1 MAKKLFEP
9 FEINGMKLKNRI
21 GFAPM
26 LNMPG
31 IWTTFMI
38 QEETIRWF
46 EARARGG
53 AGFIMTGTFGPFML
67 ELPGAL
73 DPFATLAERIH
84 ALDTK
89 IGVQLGDGGPM
100 LGQGPSPLPY
110 PDENDPKE
118 SFFEI
123 TQGVLSPFPGIE
135 TVNEFSIEQ
144 IEQHAEKFA
153 GYALAMKNAGIDCVE
168 LHCAH
173 GGATLFCSFISPYY
187 NRRRDEYGG
196 NWENR
201 LRFPTNVLKKMRA
214 AVGPDY
220 PIFVRISA
228 DELLGDKGITLDD
241 TINHIV
247 PAMEDA
253 GVDCFDVSQGS
264 ILHSPEGIQIPMYY
278 PRGCYIHNAEAV
290 KKATKLPV
298 VGVGRIVDLDMAE
311 DFLREEKADLIYLG
325 RQLTSDPETPN
336 KWFEGKAEEVR
347 RCIACLEGC
356 GTPCPINYDIAPESL
371 PLTPAEALKNV
382 LVIGG
387 GVAGMEAARVC
398 TLIGH
403 KVTLMEKASRLGGTV
418 AALALDPLTSEFSN
432 FVDYLRTQMAKLNI
446 EVKLNTA
453 VDAAVIDDMNP
464 DAIIMATGATLIIPE
479 KAQGQSGVFDHIE
492 ALNRRSEI
500 GQRVVIWGLMYGAEL
515 ALSLAG
521 EGKDVVLLGEAGEK
535 TLNAHA
541 SDTRKYWVLR
551 KLTDVNVVR
560 EGPAAA
566 RVSNPKVLFNM
577 KVKEIKAEGIEIEDQ
592 QSQTSILPFDAL
604 IISRGRQKNDALFE
618 ELKDKAPEVYKIGD
632 CAVAGNIQKAV
643 WSANEVVRKIG
654 LPRASQQTERRSDMT
669 EEKMSPEAFKALFTA
684 KTDEEILTTVKG
696 NEEVLLDGVFDSM
709 KAAFDPSKAAGQSAV
724 IQYVIDSPAG
734 EMNYQLNVEEGTC
747 EIAKGPAESPRVTL
761 ALNLPDFLRMM
772 TGELSGMQAF
782 TSGKLKITG
791 DLMFSQVLS
800 SWFKD
805 PNA

>member
-9 FEINGMKLKNRI
+9 ITINGMELKNRI

-38 QEETIRWF
+38 QEETIKWF
-46 EARARGG
+46 EARAKGG

-67 ELPGAL
+67 DLPGAL
-73 DPFATLAERIH
+73 DPFATLAERVH

-89 IGVQLGDGGPM
+89 IGVQIGDGGPM
-100 LGQGPSPLPY
+100 LGQGPSPMPY
-110 PDENDPKE
+110 PNESDPKE

-123 TQGVLSPFPGIE
+123 TQGVISPFPGIE
-135 TVNEFSIEQ
+135 SVNEFTIEQ
-144 IEQHAEKFA
+144 IDQHADKFA
-153 GYALAMKNAGIDCVE
+153 GYAVAMKNAGIDCVE

-187 NRRRDEYGG
+187 NRRQDEYGG
-196 NWENR
+196 SWENR

-241 TINHIV
+241 TVNHIV
-247 PAMEDA
+247 PAMEAA

-278 PRGCYIHNAEAV
+278 SRGCYIHNAEAV
-290 KKATKLPV
+290 KKATNLPV
-298 VGVGRIVDLDMAE
+298 IGVGRIVDCDMAE
-311 DFLREEKADLIYLG
+311 EFLQQDKADLIYLG
-325 RQLTSDPETPN
+325 RQLTSDPDTPN
-336 KWFEGKAEEVR
+336 KYFEGRQDEIRK
-347 RCIACLEGC
+347 CIACLEGC
-356 GTPCPINYDIAPESL
+356 GTPCPINYDISPESL
-371 PLTPAEALKNV
+371 PLSPAETSKNV

-398 TLIGH
+398 ALRGH
-403 KVTLMEKASRLGGTV
+403 NITLMEKGPKLGGTV
-418 AALALDPLTSEFSN
+418 ASLSLDPLTSEFVN
-432 FVDYLRTQMAKLNI
+432 FVDYLRIKMEKLKI
-446 EVKLNTA
+446 KVKLNTEA
-453 VDAAVIDDMNP
+453 DEAVIDDMKP
-464 DAIIMATGATLIIPE
+464 DAIILATGATLIIPD
-479 KAQGQSGVFDHIE
+479 KAQGKSGVFDHIE
-492 ALNRRSEI
+492 ALNRREEI
-500 GQRVVIWGLMYGAEL
+500 GRRVIIWGLMYGAEL
-515 ALSLAG
+515 ALSLAA
-521 EGKDVVLLGEAGEK
+521 EGKDVVLLGEAGEN

-551 KLTDVNVVR
+551 KLSDINVVR

-566 RVSNPKVLFNM
+566 RVSNPKVLFNT
-577 KVKEIKAEGIEIEDQ
+577 KVKEITAEGIEIEDQ
-592 QSQTSILPFDAL
+592 QGQKSVLPFDTL
-604 IISRGRQKNDALFE
+604 IISRGRRKNDALFE
-618 ELKDKAPEVYKIGD
+618 QLEGKAPAVYKIGD
-632 CAVAGNIQKAV
+632 CAAAGNIQKAV
-643 WSANEVVRKIG
+643 WSANEVARKIG
-654 LPRASQQTERRSDMT
+654 LPSASQPKERRSVMT
-669 EEKMSPEAFKALFTA
+669 EETMSPEEFKQLFTG
-684 KTDEEILTTVKG
+684 KTDEEILTTVKD
-696 NEEVLLDGVFDSM
+696 NEETLLDGMFDGM
-709 KAAFDPSKAAGQSAV
+709 KAAFDPSAAAGQSAV
-724 IQYVIDSPAG
+724 IQYDIDTPAG
-734 EMNYQLNVEEGTC
+734 EMNYQLNVEDGTC
-747 EIAKGPAESPRVTL
+747 ELAKGPAENARVTL

-772 TGELSGMQAF
+772 TGELNGMQAF

-791 DLMFSQVLS
+791 DLMFSQSLA